1 MVSKLVWH
9 LSDTSNH
16 SAAFP
21 PSDPLSA
28 ACWCFFQVMSASW
41 SQQGCSSFRLH
52 ICVPRGEGK
61 PFPDGSS
68 RLYSVSHWPSLPV
81 NMFHGHSYLK
91 ASYHLS
97 NL

>member
-21 PSDPLSA
+21 PSDPLSGLLVFLPGDK
-28 ACWCFFQVMSASW
+28 CLMVTTGLLQLQASSV
-41 SQQGCSSFRLH
+41 SQ
-52 ICVPRGEGK
+52 EGK
-61 PFPDGSS
+61 VNLSQMAQLLFYISLAKSS
-68 RLYSVSHWPSLPV
+68 V
-81 NMFHGHSYLK
+81 NLFHGHFLPEGH
-91 ASYHLS
+91 YHLS